1 MLYLERV
8 KLASLVLEKLGCHE
22 KYLKSSSIS
31 GTWKILF
38 HVFWE
43 KNKLVSNSDLF
54 YFYFLQAFKCAL
66 AFSRKLG

>member
-1 MLYLERV
+1 MLYLEIV
-8 KLASLVLEKLGCHE
+8 KLASMVLEKLGCHE
-22 KYLKSSSIS
+22 KYFKSSSIS

-54 YFYFLQAFKCAL
+54 YFFFFTSIQVCPSF
-66 AFSRKLG
+66 

>member
-54 YFYFLQAFKCAL
+54 YFFFTSFQVCPSF
-66 AFSRKLG
+66 

>member
-1 MLYLERV
+1 MLYSERV

-54 YFYFLQAFKCAL
+54 YFFLQAFKCAL
-66 AFSRKLG
+66 AFSRKLE

>member
-1 MLYLERV
+1 MIYLERV
-8 KLASLVLEKLGCHE
+8 KLASLVLEKLRCHE

-31 GTWKILF
+31 ATWKILF

-54 YFYFLQAFKCAL
+54 YLFFKAFKCAL

>member
-1 MLYLERV
+1 MLYLERA
-8 KLASLVLEKLGCHE
+8 KLALFVLENLGCHE

-31 GTWKILF
+31 ATWKILF

-54 YFYFLQAFKCAL
+54 YFFFY
-66 AFSRKLG
+66 KLSSVP